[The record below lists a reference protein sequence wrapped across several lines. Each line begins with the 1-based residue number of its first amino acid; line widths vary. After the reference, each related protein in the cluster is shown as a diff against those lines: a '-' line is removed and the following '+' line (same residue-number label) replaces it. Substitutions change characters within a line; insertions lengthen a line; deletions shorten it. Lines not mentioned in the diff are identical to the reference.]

1 MLLDVSVTHVYKVV
15 ITSSILAAKP
25 LADAPLFNRNPTNR
39 RQKTS
44 PNNRPPL
51 PTSGPRYSASLARMK
66 RKRKKRN
73 PKQSRPT
80 LQNQHPAHQ
89 KWCGRR
95 SSCGRRKKN
104 SLPPRRS
111 HRWNSHRK
119 RGKRKRNHRRPRRR
133 RRKRPPRTRRNERRA
148 KKNSVCFTFF
158 SKRPKEIDRHGL
170 CFVVRFSFNT
180 KHIIIVYILFL
191 CCVV

>member
-44 PNNRPPL
+44 PNNRPSRPVGRDTRHPWQGWKEKERKGTRSRVIQPFKISIQLTRSGAVAEAAAVVEKEL
-51 PTSGPRYSASLARMK
+51 PTPEKKSPVKQSPKK
-66 RKRKKRN
+66 RKAEAKSPEAEKKA
-73 PKQSRPT
+73 T
-80 LQNQHPAHQ
+80 
-89 KWCGRR
+89 
-95 SSCGRRKKN
+95 KKT
-104 SLPPRRS
+104 
-111 HRWNSHRK
+111 
-119 RGKRKRNHRRPRRR
+119 
-133 RRKRPPRTRRNERRA
+133 PRTRRNERRA